1 MNQRRTLLVVGAH
14 AADFVWRAAGVIAV
28 VTTHGGRATVVALT
42 YGERGESGELWK
54 QPDQTVDKVK
64 RIRHEE
70 ATRAADILGATFQCF
85 DLGDYPLQIDARAL
99 ERLTTL
105 IRELAPDVIVTHTE
119 RDPFNPDH
127 PLASA
132 AVQRASLLA
141 SGSGVASGFPTIKPA
156 ELFLFEPHQPEHC
169 GFVPTTFVDISAVFP
184 LKQQAMEA
192 MAAQSYLHQY
202 QTEIAKYRANHARRI
217 SGRTDIQYAEAFQ
230 RVTPQVVD
238 TL

>member
-1 MNQRRTLLVVGAH
+1 MNRSRTLLVVGAH
-14 AADFVWRAAGVIAV
+14 AADFVWRAAGIIAV
-28 VTTHGGRATVVALT
+28 VTKHGGRARVVALT

-54 QPDQTVDKVK
+54 DPNQTVENVK

-70 ATRAADILGATFQCF
+70 ATRAADILGATFHCF
-85 DLGDYPLQIDARAL
+85 DLGDYPLQIDAQVL
-99 ERLTTL
+99 ERLTKL
-105 IRELAPDVIVTHTE
+105 IRELAPDVIITHTD

-132 AVQRASLLA
+132 AVQRASTLA
-141 SGSGVASGFPTIKPA
+141 SGSGVASGFSTIKPA

-192 MAAQSYLHQY
+192 MASQSYLHQY

-230 RVTPQVVD
+230 RVTPHVVD
-238 TL
+238 IL

>member
-1 MNQRRTLLVVGAH
+1 MNQNRTLLVVGAH
-14 AADFVWRAAGVIAV
+14 AADFVWRAAGIIAV
-28 VTTHGGRATVVALT
+28 VTKHGGRASVVSLT

-54 QPDQTVDKVK
+54 DPNQTIENVK

-70 ATRAADILGATFQCF
+70 ATRAAEILGATFQCF
-85 DLGDYPLQIDARAL
+85 DLGDYPLQIDSQVL
-99 ERLTTL
+99 ERLTMY
-105 IRELAPDVIVTHTE
+105 IRELAPDVIITHTE

-127 PLASA
+127 PLAYA
-132 AVQRASLLA
+132 AVQRASILA
-141 SGSGVASGFPTIKPA
+141 SGSGVASGFSTIKPA

-230 RVTPQVVD
+230 RVTPHVVD
-238 TL
+238 IL